1 MPATATV
8 GKTYLVVLALYQLGG
23 EADLETIA
31 VKVHEMFPGQFCW
44 RNYPEFPDKD
54 AVRVHLSEA
63 KKGRI
68 GRLVAD
74 KDLRKERRSEGG
86 YTKRFALTKEG
97 LEKAKELE
105 NLTKQMGI
113 GASKNS
119 LDYKRI
125 VEPILDSVAFRQF
138 RNGRATGEVGRDA
151 FLLAFKL
158 FADAGDFVIK
168 GRLARSQSAVSRM
181 PDSTEKAALLRF
193 IEEGRTAYAL

>member
-1 MPATATV
+1 MPETATV
-8 GKTYLVVLALYQLGG
+8 GKTYLVVLALYELGG

-31 VKVHEMFPGQFCW
+31 VKVHEMFPGQFSW
-44 RNYPEFPDKD
+44 RSYPEYPDKD

-63 KKGRI
+63 KKGRF

-74 KDLRKERRSEGG
+74 RDLRKEPRTGGG

-97 LEKAKELE
+97 LEKAKALE
-105 NLTKQMGI
+105 SLTKQMGI
-113 GASKNS
+113 GASKNP

-125 VEPILDSVAFRQF
+125 IEPILESAAFRQF
-138 RNGRATGEVGRDA
+138 KSGRAIGEIGRDG

-168 GRLARSQSAVSRM
+168 GRLARSQAAVSRM
-181 PDSTEKAALLRF
+181 PDSTEKAELLRF
-193 IEEGRTAYAL
+193 IEEGRTAHAI